1 MFWNLRSWER
11 VSKRSLMS
19 ALHTIMRPLQM
30 ANESTNTPFTSKL
43 TGIWLAEDGEMDAT
57 SSAGNKSMA
66 LVKRTLNMDYILE

>member
-1 MFWNLRSWER
+1 
-11 VSKRSLMS
+11 
-19 ALHTIMRPLQM
+19 MRPLQM